1 MLIYSIIGCAIIAFA
16 FLLVA
21 LNRDAKEAMRR
32 AADAPVRPFADINPS
47 RIRLV
52 PRETLEWADEKGALE
67 QAGQLHAL
75 GFRDAGFYE
84 IEAKEDY
91 RIWGFVRPEGS
102 IRAVVREMPED
113 GQSVN
118 VVTRY
123 QDGGMLTLSNSAKG
137 IPVSRPPGLDLEYL
151 PGFDAQELVGRMHAE
166 RTDRAVLKIGV
177 EGFAAEFEEVW
188 AILMDWQNLRGGLDE
203 DELRAVG
210 RSRGLEWDD
219 HKIAELR
226 EEQETN
232 ALAGLYESL
241 AHRYFA
247 EADLTVSQ
255 RYRLKSL
262 LVIIH
267 DRMPIEA
274 IAGAFRLS
282 LEEADSR
289 IARASRSASL
299 HDDTVD
305 GIYPKPLT
313 EWSPRQ
319 AFASLNETF
328 PRRRRY
334 GKLAELTEPIA
345 ADVYAPP
352 GARMLPR
359 SS

>member
-1 MLIYSIIGCAIIAFA
+1 MLIYSIVVFAIVASS

-32 AADAPVRPFADINPS
+32 AADAPIRPFADINPS

-52 PRETLEWADEKGALE
+52 PREKLEWADEKGALE
-67 QAGQLHAL
+67 QAGQLLAL
-75 GFRDAGFYE
+75 GFRDAGLYE
-84 IEAKEDY
+84 IEAKEGY
-91 RIWGFVRPEGS
+91 RVWGFVRPEGS
-102 IRAVVREMPED
+102 IRAVVREVPDE
-113 GQSVN
+113 GQSVE

-123 QDGGMLTLSNSAKG
+123 KNGEMLTLSNSAKG

-151 PGFDAQELVGRMHAE
+151 PDFDAQELLGRMLTE

-203 DELRAVG
+203 DELRALG

-226 EEQETN
+226 EEQEAN
-232 ALAGLYESL
+232 AFAGLYESL

-247 EADLTVSQ
+247 ATDMTVSQ

-305 GIYPKPLT
+305 GFYPTPLA

-328 PRRRRY
+328 PGRRRY
-334 GKLAELTEPIA
+334 GKLAELAVPIA

-352 GARMLPR
+352 GTRSLPR
-359 SS
+359 SW